1 MGIKRFIR
9 ATLNWIRKIYIYSK
23 KQVINFER
31 KSLSNINRFINK
43 IYINLDK
50 KLPKDKNDLFEDLT
64 PVVDYKEN
72 EYYCEKIEWALR
84 NPNVNNI
91 ALTGIYGSGKSSIL
105 KSFKNNHCEYRYLDI
120 SMANFSDDDIDDS
133 ILEKGILQ
141 QLFYK
146 VKFNKIPYSR
156 FKKISKVKVIPLII
170 RILIFISAIISGIMI
185 FNPEYIQSHINNIK
199 EFINLND
206 TNIKKV
212 IIIVATFIFAS
223 TYIFIYLTKRFFSKV
238 KLKGISLT
246 GDKATAEV
254 GEEDEASIFNKYID
268 EIIYFFE
275 ETRYDVVIFEDLDR
289 FNKIDIFTKLR
300 QLNILLNNSEQIN
313 KRIVFLY
320 AIKDDIFCTLEK
332 IDNNMSKETN
342 KEISKDGKD
351 ESKEKRIEIN
361 TKDCLLDSKLR
372 TKFFDFIIPVIPV
385 VTSSNAYEKIINRL
399 KEAGYFEELD
409 EDFISDI
416 SFLIN
421 DMRLLT
427 NICNEYIMYR
437 DRLRDKTDAI
447 KDKQLFA
454 MIVYKNVYPKDFSD
468 LQIDSGILHKIFT
481 KEFKELFI
489 KNELEKVK
497 KDIEATERK
506 IEVAERETA
515 NSISELRSI
524 YLLELVRYSPGHNIK
539 YESNYSDYIIDLKKL
554 DNSETFNELLNKEK
568 IYYYYDKNNNYKTIS
583 GEYIN
588 STLIDGPSYRERERV
603 IKIKEENVLKP
614 VTELLKE
621 QLEDLRKREIK
632 LSYSNIREIV
642 TSSSLKNKLKDS
654 NLDVRLIVF
663 MVINGYIDENYSDY
677 ISYFY
682 EGKITKSDQVFIQA
696 NLYEEKLSFDYQL
709 IKVKSVID
717 KMKDI
722 DFEKE
727 FSLNFT
733 LLNYIIEN
741 KNNNRYE
748 KLYSYIIKQL
758 SNENKISLQF
768 IEEYIDRE
776 KNIDIFI
783 GDLSKEWIRF
793 AEYIIKQSDFSKS
806 KKDMY
811 LKNIIINNDIDTIKK
826 MNINDVI
833 REYLA
838 EMPNFIEVYDDENI
852 DKIKLVIDNLNIYFS
867 RIELKEYDSE
877 LLKFIYNGSYNKIN
891 INMLKLFLIN
901 FSTFNDAQFN
911 KRNYTTILT
920 SNCDSMISN
929 INNNIDSY
937 IEDVFLKLEDNNY
950 EDEESFVRLLNSKAT
965 LENKKKII
973 SKEKILIN
981 SIETVTDELWDY
993 LLDCEKIA
1001 PDWDN
1006 VLKYYKDINKINKVL
1021 ATYLNREKVYSK
1033 LSEVKITDTN
1043 EDYKKFSNDLINNN
1057 LIDDKCFKKIV
1068 ENLPI
1073 KYFTLSFSQLRI
1085 ERIED
1090 IVNYDI
1096 LELNS
1101 KNINFLKKRD
1111 NNLHILLIVKNID
1124 IFVNSIDEFNLDND
1138 ELLLLVKN
1146 NQISFVYKEKIIEHI
1161 KEIGLLKNVDI
1172 ACCVANEYIMSKQEI
1187 SKNIMDIIIY
1197 LDISKDLKFNLFCSI
1212 KEELTNDEIKNY
1224 LNNLNDPYRK
1234 ILYYNE
1240 KIILNRTEDNC
1251 KFINKINKCSNI
1263 EKIYQRN
1270 GKIYIKTK
1278 GKNDKL

>member
-524 YLLELVRYSPGHNIK
+524 Y
-539 YESNYSDYIIDLKKL
+539 
-554 DNSETFNELLNKEK
+554 
-568 IYYYYDKNNNYKTIS
+568 
-583 GEYIN
+583 
-588 STLIDGPSYRERERV
+588 
-603 IKIKEENVLKP
+603 
-614 VTELLKE
+614 
-621 QLEDLRKREIK
+621 
-632 LSYSNIREIV
+632 
-642 TSSSLKNKLKDS
+642 
-654 NLDVRLIVF
+654 
-663 MVINGYIDENYSDY
+663 
-677 ISYFY
+677 
-682 EGKITKSDQVFIQA
+682 
-696 NLYEEKLSFDYQL
+696 
-709 IKVKSVID
+709 
-717 KMKDI
+717 
-722 DFEKE
+722 
-727 FSLNFT
+727 
-733 LLNYIIEN
+733 
-741 KNNNRYE
+741 
-748 KLYSYIIKQL
+748 
-758 SNENKISLQF
+758 
-768 IEEYIDRE
+768 
-776 KNIDIFI
+776 
-783 GDLSKEWIRF
+783 
-793 AEYIIKQSDFSKS
+793 
-806 KKDMY
+806 
-811 LKNIIINNDIDTIKK
+811 
-826 MNINDVI
+826 
-833 REYLA
+833 
-838 EMPNFIEVYDDENI
+838 
-852 DKIKLVIDNLNIYFS
+852 
-867 RIELKEYDSE
+867 
-877 LLKFIYNGSYNKIN
+877 
-891 INMLKLFLIN
+891 
-901 FSTFNDAQFN
+901 
-911 KRNYTTILT
+911 
-920 SNCDSMISN
+920 
-929 INNNIDSY
+929 
-937 IEDVFLKLEDNNY
+937 
-950 EDEESFVRLLNSKAT
+950 
-965 LENKKKII
+965 
-973 SKEKILIN
+973 
-981 SIETVTDELWDY
+981 
-993 LLDCEKIA
+993 
-1001 PDWDN
+1001 
-1006 VLKYYKDINKINKVL
+1006 
-1021 ATYLNREKVYSK
+1021 
-1033 LSEVKITDTN
+1033 
-1043 EDYKKFSNDLINNN
+1043 
-1057 LIDDKCFKKIV
+1057 
-1068 ENLPI
+1068 
-1073 KYFTLSFSQLRI
+1073 
-1085 ERIED
+1085 
-1090 IVNYDI
+1090 
-1096 LELNS
+1096 
-1101 KNINFLKKRD
+1101 
-1111 NNLHILLIVKNID
+1111 
-1124 IFVNSIDEFNLDND
+1124 
-1138 ELLLLVKN
+1138 
-1146 NQISFVYKEKIIEHI
+1146 
-1161 KEIGLLKNVDI
+1161 
-1172 ACCVANEYIMSKQEI
+1172 
-1187 SKNIMDIIIY
+1187 
-1197 LDISKDLKFNLFCSI
+1197 
-1212 KEELTNDEIKNY
+1212 
-1224 LNNLNDPYRK
+1224 
-1234 ILYYNE
+1234 
-1240 KIILNRTEDNC
+1240 
-1251 KFINKINKCSNI
+1251 
-1263 EKIYQRN
+1263 
-1270 GKIYIKTK
+1270 
-1278 GKNDKL
+1278 